1 MQLNIETILYIL
13 NVIMGLFRKVVGFAG
28 GSFDF

>member
-1 MQLNIETILYIL
+1 MNLNLETILGIL
-13 NVIMGLFRKVVGFAG
+13 NVLMGLFRKIVGFAG